1 MSDPL
6 TRARRSGP
14 RLLATASAAML
25 ALTLAACGSSSTSSS
40 SSSTTASSSAGSAAA
55 GSATSGPSSA
65 ASGSA
70 TAVSYP
76 VEIPN
81 AYGTTVIPAA
91 PENVVVLGFTDVD
104 SVLAVGT
111 VPVGIQQFG
120 VGFDSGVGPWA
131 EPLLEGATP
140 TVFTSTTEINFE
152 QIASL
157 QPDLIVAV
165 TRAITPDDYA
175 KLTAIAPTLA
185 RPAEYPD
192 FGVPPEVGATL
203 IATAL
208 GKEAEMND
216 LLAEN
221 VALVQE
227 TAAAN
232 PQFAGTSF
240 SAVWP
245 RPEGAGWFAWT
256 DIDPRVQLMT
266 ALGFT
271 LSPHIEALGNDT
283 FYKEISK
290 ENTPEINADVVV
302 AIDAND
308 QQAVVLA
315 DPLYQSLPAAQGGN
329 VAWVV
334 DPAVI
339 GAFNYASVLSLPFAL
354 ENLVPL
360 LDAAV
365 AGTGGAASSSAAP
378 TS

>member
-1 MSDPL
+1 M
-6 TRARRSGP
+6 
-14 RLLATASAAML
+14 
-25 ALTLAACGSSSTSSS
+25 
-40 SSSTTASSSAGSAAA
+40 
-55 GSATSGPSSA
+55 
-65 ASGSA
+65 
-70 TAVSYP
+70 
-76 VEIPN
+76 IPE
-81 AYGTTVIPAA
+81 A

-104 SVLAVGT
+104 TVLAAGT

-120 VGFDSGVGPWA
+120 AGFDSGVGPWA
-131 EPLLEGATP
+131 EPLLDGASP
-140 TVFTSTTEINFE
+140 TVFTSTTEINYE

-165 TRAITPDDYA
+165 TRAITPEDYA

-192 FGVPPEVGATL
+192 FGVPPEVGAVL
-203 IATAL
+203 IGTAL
-208 GKEAEMND
+208 GKEAEINE

-221 VALVQE
+221 VALVEE

-232 PQFAGTSF
+232 PQFAGKTF

-256 DIDPRVQLMT
+256 AIDPRVQLMT

-271 LSPHIEALGNDT
+271 LSPEIEALGDDT

-290 ENTPEINADVVV
+290 ENTPEINADIIV
-302 AIDAND
+302 AIDVNE

-315 DPLYQSLPAAQGGN
+315 DPLYQSLPAVQGGN
-329 VAWVV
+329 VAWVT

-339 GAFNYASVLSLPFAL
+339 GAFNYASVLSLPYAL

-360 LDAAV
+360 LDSAV
-365 AGTGGAASSSAAP
+365 AGTGGSSPSAAAP
-378 TS
+378 TTS